1 MSIKILT
8 DSTCNLSKEY
18 INKYDI
24 SVVSLNVILENKSY
38 REIDLNNEWFYNEMS
53 KSSSLPTSSQ
63 PSIDDLYK
71 GLENLIKE
79 DHDVVGIFLSSDLS
93 GTFSSANLAKTMIL
107 ENYPNA
113 NIELIDSR
121 STCMQEGFAVLEAAR
136 TAMDNNSI
144 TDVVA
149 AANRVINN
157 SRFLFVP
164 DTLDYLKKGGRIGG
178 ASALLGTLL
187 QIRPILTVED
197 GKASIFTK
205 VRTKKKAIDKII
217 ETILEQNNKT
227 PIKEAVVHHINCES
241 EGLELA
247 SKLSQVLNLGKEI
260 ESISPIVGLHV
271 GPGSI
276 GVVYH
281 Y

>member
-79 DHDVVGIFLSSDLS
+79 GHDVVGIFLSSDLS

-107 ENYPNA
+107 ENHPNA

-136 TAMDNNSI
+136 AAIDNKSI

-187 QIRPILTVED
+187 QIRPILTVEN

-205 VRTKKKAIDKII
+205 VRTKKKAVDKII

-247 SKLSQVLNLGKEI
+247 SKLSKVLNLGKEI

>member
-79 DHDVVGIFLSSDLS
+79 GHDVVGIFLSSDLS

-107 ENYPNA
+107 ENHPNA

-136 TAMDNNSI
+136 AAIDNKSI

-187 QIRPILTVED
+187 QIRPILTVEN

-205 VRTKKKAIDKII
+205 VRTKKKAVDKII

>member
-24 SVVSLNVILENKSY
+24 SVVSLNVILEGTSY
-38 REIDLNNEWFYNEMS
+38 REIDLNNEWFYTEMA
-53 KSSSLPTSSQ
+53 KSPSLPTSSQ
-63 PSIDDLYK
+63 PSVEDMYK
-71 GLENLIKE
+71 SFEDLIKE
-79 DHDVVGIFLSSDLS
+79 GHDIVGIFLSSDLS
-93 GTFSSANLAKTMIL
+93 GTFSSANLVKTMIL

-113 NIELIDSR
+113 KIELIDSR

-136 TAMDNNSI
+136 AAMDSKSL
-144 TDVVA
+144 TEVVD
-149 AANRVINN
+149 AANRVISN

-187 QIRPILTVED
+187 QIKPILTVED
-197 GKASIFTK
+197 GKATIFTK
-205 VRTKKKAIDKII
+205 VRTKKKAVDKII
-217 ETILEQNNKT
+217 ETILEQNDKT
-227 PIKEAVVHHINCES
+227 PIKGAVVHHINCES
-241 EGLELA
+241 EGVELA
-247 SKLSQVLNLGKEI
+247 SKLNKVLNLGKEI